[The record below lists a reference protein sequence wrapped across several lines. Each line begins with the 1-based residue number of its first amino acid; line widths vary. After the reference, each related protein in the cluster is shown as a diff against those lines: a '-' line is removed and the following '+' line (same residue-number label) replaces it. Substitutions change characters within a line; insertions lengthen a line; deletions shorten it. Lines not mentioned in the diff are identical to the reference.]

1 MKTSGKCIIFS
12 APSGSG
18 KTTLVKDLIDRSELN
33 LKFSISATTR
43 KKRHNE
49 VEGKDYFFISKPEF
63 NTMIKHDQL
72 LEYEEVYDGVFYGS
86 LKDSVDDLLN
96 DFNVIFDIDVI
107 GGLRLKKYFNEKAL
121 AIFVKPPNII
131 ELQKRLESRGLD
143 SKDSIET
150 RIKKAQIEID
160 KEPQFDITVINDNL
174 EEAKKDSYNIV
185 KKFLFK

>member
-1 MKTSGKCIIFS
+1 M
-12 APSGSG
+12 
-18 KTTLVKDLIDRSELN
+18 N
-33 LKFSISATTR
+33 
-43 KKRHNE
+43 
-49 VEGKDYFFISKPEF
+49 
-63 NTMIKHDQL
+63 
-72 LEYEEVYDGVFYGS
+72 
-86 LKDSVDDLLN
+86 
-96 DFNVIFDIDVI
+96 NVIFDIDVI

-121 AIFVKPPNII
+121 AIFVKPPNIV